1 MFGDGSDSFTLA
13 STARASAVAAA
24 GPRRLPKTRYFQLLH
39 YLAAERLPLMP
50 APPNHSND
58 LPGQYAPKAAGTPA
72 AVAPGTSL
80 RPGRP
85 SLTGAVASTATR
97 LLPLVALFDA
107 IQPSVS
113 KESVFRIRRKK
124 IKQHFNE
131 IYAELH
137 AARPRREA
145 LTHAFRA
152 LAELVQE
159 ETRDISKDELKQ
171 AAKEVVLATLQ
182 NAPALINI
190 AHQARLLA

>member
-1 MFGDGSDSFTLA
+1 MSIYSDDFAEPDA
-13 STARASAVAAA
+13 SSVVRSGAAPVAAEN
-24 GPRRLPKTRYFQLLH
+24 TR
-39 YLAAERLPLMP
+39 
-50 APPNHSND
+50 
-58 LPGQYAPKAAGTPA
+58 
-72 AVAPGTSL
+72 
-80 RPGRP
+80 RP
-85 SLTGAVASTATR
+85 SLTGALTSTATK
-97 LLPLVALFDA
+97 LLPLVALLDS

-124 IKQHFNE
+124 IKQHFTE
-131 IYAELH
+131 VYAELH
-137 AARPRREA
+137 AERPRREA
-145 LTHAFRA
+145 LVHAFQA

>member
-1 MFGDGSDSFTLA
+1 
-13 STARASAVAAA
+13 
-24 GPRRLPKTRYFQLLH
+24 
-39 YLAAERLPLMP
+39 MP
-50 APPNHSND
+50 ASPNPSND
-58 LPGQYAPKAAGTPA
+58 LPGQCASKAAGTPT
-72 AVAPGTSL
+72 AVASGTSL
-80 RPGRP
+80 RPSRPSRP

-97 LLPLVALFDA
+97 LLPLVALLDA